1 MSGWWLAALA
11 ASATRLAN
19 ATAPLNPLKVKVFV
33 RAFPSRTQPPDS
45 RSEVSAASS
54 SRVSLSGAAT
64 SWSLACTRSVRGV
77 QRCVILTTPKLC
89 EPTWLVERPVPPVTY
104 AKTGASAN
112 NPSERPRTRGTERLA
127 VMPDILVVGLVALVA
142 GLVGFGI
149 ALLLRRS
156 FALASETT
164 ARANADRLLAEA
176 RARQNQII
184 LEAKDEALKVAKT
197 ADTQNRER
205 RAELQRYE
213 GRLDKKDEQLD
224 QKIAQVDERDRRL
237 GQKEQEL
244 EAERGKI
251 AQLQDEQRTE
261 LARVASLTMEEARG
275 LLLDRVE
282 EEMRDITG
290 RKVREL
296 EIEARERADERAR
309 DIITMALQRYA
320 AEHTAEHSV
329 TVVALPS
336 DDMKGRIIGREG
348 RNIRTLET
356 LTGVDLIIDD
366 TPEAVVVSGFDPI
379 RREIAK
385 RARERL
391 LVDGRIHPARIEEM
405 VAKARTEIDQVMKEA
420 AEAAIYE
427 VGIGGL
433 NPDLVKLLGRL
444 HFRTSYGQNVLRHSI
459 AVAHVAGMLASETG
473 YDPQTMK
480 RAGLLH
486 DIGKAIDHEVEGPHT
501 VIGGELLKRY
511 GFPQAVIDGVV
522 GHHGDVEPVTMVGTL
537 ISAADAI
544 SAARPGARSE
554 IVSNYIQRLQEL
566 ESVANSFP
574 GVEKS
579 FAIQAGREVRV
590 VVRPEQIDDLE
601 SARLSRDIAQKI
613 QETLQYPGQIKITVI
628 RETRA
633 VEYAK

>member
-1 MSGWWLAALA
+1 
-11 ASATRLAN
+11 
-19 ATAPLNPLKVKVFV
+19 
-33 RAFPSRTQPPDS
+33 
-45 RSEVSAASS
+45 
-54 SRVSLSGAAT
+54 
-64 SWSLACTRSVRGV
+64 
-77 QRCVILTTPKLC
+77 
-89 EPTWLVERPVPPVTY
+89 
-104 AKTGASAN
+104 
-112 NPSERPRTRGTERLA
+112 
-127 VMPDILVVGLVALVA
+127 MPDIVVVGLVALVA
-142 GLVGFGI
+142 AIVGFGI

-156 FALASETT
+156 FALTSETT

-184 LEAKDEALKVAKT
+184 LEAKDEALKVAKS
-197 ADTQNRER
+197 AELENRER

-213 GRLDKKDEQLD
+213 SRLDKKDEQLD
-224 QKIAQVDERDRRL
+224 TQAAELTSKERKIAER
-237 GQKEQEL
+237 ESAVEV
-244 EAERGKI
+244 ERAKV
-251 AQLQDEQRTE
+251 AQLQDEQQVE
-261 LARVASLTMEEARG
+261 LARVAGLSQDEARA
-275 LLLDRVE
+275 LLLESVE
-282 EEMRDITG
+282 EEMRDITN
-290 RKVREL
+290 RKVREY
-296 EIEARERADERAR
+296 EIEARERADDKARA
-309 DIITMALQRYA
+309 IITIALQRYA

-329 TVVALPS
+329 TAVALPS

-348 RNIRTLET
+348 RNIRALET
-356 LTGVDLIIDD
+356 LTGVDVIIDD
-366 TPEAVVVSGFDPI
+366 TPETVVVSGFDPI
-379 RREIAK
+379 RREVAK
-385 RARERL
+385 RALERL
-391 LVDGRIHPARIEEM
+391 LVDGRIHPARIEEA
-405 VAKARTEIDQVMKEA
+405 VGRARTEIDQSVKEA
-420 AEAAIYE
+420 GEAAVYE
-427 VGIGGL
+427 VGVGAL
-433 NPDLVKLLGRL
+433 HPDLVKLLGRL

-459 AVAHVAGMLASETG
+459 EVAHVAGMLASETG

-590 VVRPEQIDDLE
+590 VVKPEQLDDLQT
-601 SARLSRDIAQKI
+601 ARLSRDIAQKI
-613 QETLQYPGQIKITVI
+613 QDTLQYPGQVKVTVI

>member
-1 MSGWWLAALA
+1 
-11 ASATRLAN
+11 
-19 ATAPLNPLKVKVFV
+19 
-33 RAFPSRTQPPDS
+33 
-45 RSEVSAASS
+45 
-54 SRVSLSGAAT
+54 
-64 SWSLACTRSVRGV
+64 
-77 QRCVILTTPKLC
+77 
-89 EPTWLVERPVPPVTY
+89 
-104 AKTGASAN
+104 
-112 NPSERPRTRGTERLA
+112 
-127 VMPDILVVGLVALVA
+127 MPDIVVVGLVALVA
-142 GLVGFGI
+142 AIVGFGI

-156 FALASETT
+156 FALTSETT

-197 ADTQNRER
+197 AELENRER

-296 EIEARERADERAR
+296 EVEARERADERAR

-379 RREIAK
+379 RREVAK
-385 RARERL
+385 RALERL

-405 VAKARTEIDQVMKEA
+405 VGRARTEIDQVMKEA

-459 AVAHVAGMLASETG
+459 EVAHVAGMLASETG

-574 GVEKS
+574 GVEKA

-590 VVRPEQIDDLE
+590 VVKPDQLDDLAT
-601 SARLSRDIAQKI
+601 ARLSRDIAQKI
-613 QETLQYPGQIKITVI
+613 QDTLQYPGQVKITVI

>member
-1 MSGWWLAALA
+1 
-11 ASATRLAN
+11 
-19 ATAPLNPLKVKVFV
+19 
-33 RAFPSRTQPPDS
+33 
-45 RSEVSAASS
+45 
-54 SRVSLSGAAT
+54 
-64 SWSLACTRSVRGV
+64 
-77 QRCVILTTPKLC
+77 
-89 EPTWLVERPVPPVTY
+89 
-104 AKTGASAN
+104 
-112 NPSERPRTRGTERLA
+112 
-127 VMPDILVVGLVALVA
+127 MPDMLVVGLVALVA
-142 GLVGFGI
+142 ALVGFGI

-197 ADTQNRER
+197 AELENRER

-213 GRLDKKDEQLD
+213 SRLDKKDEQLD
-224 QKIAQVDERDRRL
+224 QKITQVDERDRRL
-237 GQKEQEL
+237 GLKEQEL
-244 EAERGKI
+244 EGERGKI

-296 EIEARERADERAR
+296 ETEARERADDRAR

-379 RREIAK
+379 RREVAK
-385 RARERL
+385 RALERL

-405 VAKARTEIDQVMKEA
+405 VGKARTEIDQVMKEA

-459 AVAHVAGMLASETG
+459 EVAHVAGMLASETG
-473 YDPQTMK
+473 YDTQTMK

-566 ESVANSFP
+566 EAVANSFP

-590 VVRPEQIDDLE
+590 VVKPEQLDDLQT
-601 SARLSRDIAQKI
+601 ARLSRDIAQKI
-613 QETLQYPGQIKITVI
+613 QDTLQYPGQVKITVI

>member
-1 MSGWWLAALA
+1 
-11 ASATRLAN
+11 
-19 ATAPLNPLKVKVFV
+19 
-33 RAFPSRTQPPDS
+33 
-45 RSEVSAASS
+45 
-54 SRVSLSGAAT
+54 
-64 SWSLACTRSVRGV
+64 
-77 QRCVILTTPKLC
+77 
-89 EPTWLVERPVPPVTY
+89 
-104 AKTGASAN
+104 
-112 NPSERPRTRGTERLA
+112 
-127 VMPDILVVGLVALVA
+127 MPDLLVVGLVALVA
-142 GLVGFGI
+142 AIVGFGI

-156 FALASETT
+156 FALTSETT

-197 ADTQNRER
+197 AELENRER

-244 EAERGKI
+244 DGERGKI

-379 RREIAK
+379 RREVAK
-385 RARERL
+385 RALERL

-405 VAKARTEIDQVMKEA
+405 VGKARTEIDQVMKEA

-459 AVAHVAGMLASETG
+459 EVAHVAGMLASETG
-473 YDPQTMK
+473 YDTQTMK

-590 VVRPEQIDDLE
+590 VVKPEQLDDLE
-601 SARLSRDIAQKI
+601 TARLSRDIAQKI
-613 QETLQYPGQIKITVI
+613 QDTLQYPGQIKVTVI

-633 VEYAK
+633 VDYAK

>member
-1 MSGWWLAALA
+1 
-11 ASATRLAN
+11 
-19 ATAPLNPLKVKVFV
+19 
-33 RAFPSRTQPPDS
+33 
-45 RSEVSAASS
+45 
-54 SRVSLSGAAT
+54 
-64 SWSLACTRSVRGV
+64 
-77 QRCVILTTPKLC
+77 
-89 EPTWLVERPVPPVTY
+89 
-104 AKTGASAN
+104 
-112 NPSERPRTRGTERLA
+112 
-127 VMPDILVVGLVALVA
+127 MPDILVVGLVALVA

-156 FALASETT
+156 FALTSETT

-197 ADTQNRER
+197 AELDNRER

-224 QKIAQVDERDRRL
+224 QKIAQVDERDRQL

-244 EAERGKI
+244 EAERTKI

-261 LARVASLTMEEARG
+261 LARVASLTMEEART

-379 RREIAK
+379 RREVAK
-385 RARERL
+385 RALERL

-405 VAKARTEIDQVMKEA
+405 VGKARTEIDQVMKEA

-459 AVAHVAGMLASETG
+459 EVAHVAGMLASETG

-566 ESVANSFP
+566 EGVANSFP

-590 VVRPEQIDDLE
+590 VVKPDQLDDLQT
-601 SARLSRDIAQKI
+601 ARLSRDIAQKI
-613 QETLQYPGQIKITVI
+613 QDTLQYPGQIKVTVI

>member
-1 MSGWWLAALA
+1 
-11 ASATRLAN
+11 
-19 ATAPLNPLKVKVFV
+19 
-33 RAFPSRTQPPDS
+33 
-45 RSEVSAASS
+45 
-54 SRVSLSGAAT
+54 
-64 SWSLACTRSVRGV
+64 
-77 QRCVILTTPKLC
+77 
-89 EPTWLVERPVPPVTY
+89 
-104 AKTGASAN
+104 
-112 NPSERPRTRGTERLA
+112 
-127 VMPDILVVGLVALVA
+127 MPDIVVVGLVALVA
-142 GLVGFGI
+142 AIVGFGI

-197 ADTQNRER
+197 AELENRER

-224 QKIAQVDERDRRL
+224 QKISQVDERDRRL
-237 GQKEQEL
+237 GQKEQDL

-379 RREIAK
+379 RREVAK
-385 RARERL
+385 RALERL

-405 VAKARTEIDQVMKEA
+405 VGKARTEIDQVMKEA
-420 AEAAIYE
+420 AEAALYE

-459 AVAHVAGMLASETG
+459 EVAHVAGMLASETG

-590 VVRPEQIDDLE
+590 VVKPEQLDDLQT
-601 SARLSRDIAQKI
+601 ARLSRDIAQKI
-613 QETLQYPGQIKITVI
+613 QDTLQYPGQVKVTVI

>member
-1 MSGWWLAALA
+1 
-11 ASATRLAN
+11 
-19 ATAPLNPLKVKVFV
+19 
-33 RAFPSRTQPPDS
+33 
-45 RSEVSAASS
+45 
-54 SRVSLSGAAT
+54 
-64 SWSLACTRSVRGV
+64 
-77 QRCVILTTPKLC
+77 
-89 EPTWLVERPVPPVTY
+89 
-104 AKTGASAN
+104 
-112 NPSERPRTRGTERLA
+112 
-127 VMPDILVVGLVALVA
+127 MPDILVVGLVALVA
-142 GLVGFGI
+142 ALVGFGI
-149 ALLLRRS
+149 ALVLRRS

-197 ADTQNRER
+197 AELENRER

-213 GRLDKKDEQLD
+213 SRLDKKDEQLD
-224 QKIAQVDERDRRL
+224 QKITQVDERDRRL
-237 GQKEQEL
+237 GLKEQEL
-244 EAERGKI
+244 EGERGKI

-296 EIEARERADERAR
+296 EIEARERADDRAR

-385 RARERL
+385 RALERL

-405 VAKARTEIDQVMKEA
+405 VGKARTEIDQVMKEA

-459 AVAHVAGMLASETG
+459 EVAHVAGMLASETG

-590 VVRPEQIDDLE
+590 VVKPEQLDDLE
-601 SARLSRDIAQKI
+601 TARLSRDIAQKI
-613 QETLQYPGQIKITVI
+613 QDTLQYPGQIKVTVI

>member
-1 MSGWWLAALA
+1 
-11 ASATRLAN
+11 
-19 ATAPLNPLKVKVFV
+19 
-33 RAFPSRTQPPDS
+33 
-45 RSEVSAASS
+45 
-54 SRVSLSGAAT
+54 
-64 SWSLACTRSVRGV
+64 
-77 QRCVILTTPKLC
+77 
-89 EPTWLVERPVPPVTY
+89 
-104 AKTGASAN
+104 
-112 NPSERPRTRGTERLA
+112 
-127 VMPDILVVGLVALVA
+127 MPDTLVVGLVALVA
-142 GLVGFGI
+142 ALVGFGI

-197 ADTQNRER
+197 AELENRER

-213 GRLDKKDEQLD
+213 SRLDKKDEQLD

-244 EAERGKI
+244 EGERGKI
-251 AQLQDEQRTE
+251 AQIQDEQRTE

-296 EIEARERADERAR
+296 ETEARERADDRAR

-385 RARERL
+385 RALERL

-405 VAKARTEIDQVMKEA
+405 VGKARTEIDQVMKEA

-459 AVAHVAGMLASETG
+459 EVAHVAGMLASETG

-590 VVRPEQIDDLE
+590 VVKPEQLDDLE
-601 SARLSRDIAQKI
+601 TARLSRDIAQKI
-613 QETLQYPGQIKITVI
+613 QDTLQYPGQIKVTVI

>member
-1 MSGWWLAALA
+1 
-11 ASATRLAN
+11 
-19 ATAPLNPLKVKVFV
+19 
-33 RAFPSRTQPPDS
+33 
-45 RSEVSAASS
+45 
-54 SRVSLSGAAT
+54 
-64 SWSLACTRSVRGV
+64 
-77 QRCVILTTPKLC
+77 
-89 EPTWLVERPVPPVTY
+89 
-104 AKTGASAN
+104 
-112 NPSERPRTRGTERLA
+112 
-127 VMPDILVVGLVALVA
+127 MPDLLVVGLAALVA
-142 GLVGFGI
+142 AIVGFGI

-156 FALASETT
+156 VALTSETT

-197 ADTQNRER
+197 AELENRER

-213 GRLDKKDEQLD
+213 SRLDKKDEQLD
-224 QKIAQVDERDRRL
+224 QKVAQVDERDRRL
-237 GQKEQEL
+237 GQKEQDL
-244 EAERGKI
+244 EGERAKI
-251 AQLQDEQRTE
+251 AQLQDDQRTE
-261 LARVASLTMEEARG
+261 LARVASLTMEEARI

-282 EEMRDITG
+282 EEMREITG

-296 EIEARERADERAR
+296 EIEARERADDRAR

-348 RNIRTLET
+348 RNIRALET

-379 RREIAK
+379 RREVAK
-385 RARERL
+385 RALERL

-405 VAKARTEIDQVMKEA
+405 VGKARTEIEQVMKEA

-459 AVAHVAGMLASETG
+459 EVAHVAGMLASETG

-590 VVRPEQIDDLE
+590 VVKPEQLDDLE
-601 SARLSRDIAQKI
+601 TARLSRDIAQKI
-613 QETLQYPGQIKITVI
+613 QDTLQYPGQIKVTVI

>member
-1 MSGWWLAALA
+1 MPDLIVVGLAAL
-11 ASATRLAN
+11 
-19 ATAPLNPLKVKVFV
+19 
-33 RAFPSRTQPPDS
+33 
-45 RSEVSAASS
+45 
-54 SRVSLSGAAT
+54 
-64 SWSLACTRSVRGV
+64 
-77 QRCVILTTPKLC
+77 
-89 EPTWLVERPVPPVTY
+89 
-104 AKTGASAN
+104 
-112 NPSERPRTRGTERLA
+112 
-127 VMPDILVVGLVALVA
+127 VG
-142 GLVGFGI
+142 GLVGFGV

-156 FALASETT
+156 LALATETA
-164 ARANADRLLAEA
+164 ARANAERLLAEA
-176 RARQNQII
+176 RAKQKEII

-197 ADTQNRER
+197 AETENRER

-224 QKIAQVDERDRRL
+224 QKIAQVDERDERL
-237 GQKEQEL
+237 GQREKQLDE
-244 EAERGKI
+244 ERDKI
-251 AQLQDEQRTE
+251 AAIQDEQRAE
-261 LARVASLTMEEARG
+261 LARVASLTMDEARN
-275 LLLDRVE
+275 LLLVRVE
-282 EEMRDITG
+282 EEMRDVTN
-290 RKVREL
+290 RRVREL
-296 EIEARERADERAR
+296 ETEARERADDKAR
-309 DIITMALQRYA
+309 EIITMAIQRFA
-320 AEHTAEHSV
+320 AEHTTEHTV

-379 RREIAK
+379 RREVAK
-385 RARERL
+385 RALERL

-405 VAKARTEIDQVMKEA
+405 VAKAKTEIDQVMKEA
-420 AEAAIYE
+420 AESAVYE
-427 VGIGGL
+427 VGIAGL
-433 NPDLVKLLGRL
+433 HPDLVKLLGRL

-459 AVAHVAGMLASETG
+459 EVAHVAGMLASETG
-473 YDPQTMK
+473 YDVQTMK

-486 DIGKAIDHEVEGPHT
+486 DIGKAIDHEVEGAHT

-522 GHHGDVEPVTMVGTL
+522 GHHGDVEPVTLTGTL

-566 ESVANSFP
+566 EGVANSFD

-579 FAIQAGREVRV
+579 FAIQAGREIRV
-590 VVRPEQIDDLE
+590 IVRPEQVDDL
-601 SARLSRDIAQKI
+601 STARLSRDIAQKI
-613 QETLQYPGQIKITVI
+613 QETLQYPGQIKVTVI

>member
-1 MSGWWLAALA
+1 
-11 ASATRLAN
+11 
-19 ATAPLNPLKVKVFV
+19 
-33 RAFPSRTQPPDS
+33 
-45 RSEVSAASS
+45 
-54 SRVSLSGAAT
+54 
-64 SWSLACTRSVRGV
+64 
-77 QRCVILTTPKLC
+77 
-89 EPTWLVERPVPPVTY
+89 
-104 AKTGASAN
+104 
-112 NPSERPRTRGTERLA
+112 
-127 VMPDILVVGLVALVA
+127 MPDILVVGLVALVA
-142 GLVGFGI
+142 GLVGFVI
-149 ALLLRRS
+149 ALLVRRS

-197 ADTQNRER
+197 AETENRER

-213 GRLDKKDEQLD
+213 SRLDKKDEQLD
-224 QKIAQVDERDRRL
+224 QKIGQVDERDRRL
-237 GQKEQEL
+237 TSKEQEL
-244 EAERGKI
+244 EGERTKI
-251 AQLQDEQRTE
+251 AQLQDDQRTE
-261 LARVASLTMEEARG
+261 LARVASLTMDEARG
-275 LLLDRVE
+275 LLLERVE

-296 EIEARERADERAR
+296 EVEARERADDRAR

-379 RREIAK
+379 RREVAK
-385 RARERL
+385 RALERL

-405 VAKARTEIDQVMKEA
+405 VGKARTEIDQVMKEA

-459 AVAHVAGMLASETG
+459 EVAHVAGMLASETG

-590 VVRPEQIDDLE
+590 VVKPEQLDDLE
-601 SARLSRDIAQKI
+601 TARLSRDIAQKI
-613 QETLQYPGQIKITVI
+613 QDTLQYPGQIKVTVI

-633 VEYAK
+633 VDYAK

>member
-1 MSGWWLAALA
+1 
-11 ASATRLAN
+11 
-19 ATAPLNPLKVKVFV
+19 
-33 RAFPSRTQPPDS
+33 
-45 RSEVSAASS
+45 
-54 SRVSLSGAAT
+54 
-64 SWSLACTRSVRGV
+64 
-77 QRCVILTTPKLC
+77 
-89 EPTWLVERPVPPVTY
+89 
-104 AKTGASAN
+104 
-112 NPSERPRTRGTERLA
+112 
-127 VMPDILVVGLVALVA
+127 MPDILVVGLVALVA

-149 ALLLRRS
+149 ALVLRRS

-197 ADTQNRER
+197 AESENRER

-237 GQKEQEL
+237 GQKEQDL
-244 EAERGKI
+244 EGERTKI

-275 LLLDRVE
+275 LLLERVE

-296 EIEARERADERAR
+296 EVDARERADERAR

-379 RREIAK
+379 RREVAK
-385 RARERL
+385 RALERL

-405 VAKARTEIDQVMKEA
+405 VGRARTEIDQVMKEA

-459 AVAHVAGMLASETG
+459 EVAHVAGMLASETG

-574 GVEKS
+574 GVEKA

-590 VVRPEQIDDLE
+590 VVKPDQLDDLAT
-601 SARLSRDIAQKI
+601 ARLSRDIAQKI
-613 QETLQYPGQIKITVI
+613 QDTLQYPGQVKITVI

>member
-1 MSGWWLAALA
+1 
-11 ASATRLAN
+11 
-19 ATAPLNPLKVKVFV
+19 
-33 RAFPSRTQPPDS
+33 
-45 RSEVSAASS
+45 
-54 SRVSLSGAAT
+54 
-64 SWSLACTRSVRGV
+64 
-77 QRCVILTTPKLC
+77 
-89 EPTWLVERPVPPVTY
+89 
-104 AKTGASAN
+104 
-112 NPSERPRTRGTERLA
+112 
-127 VMPDILVVGLVALVA
+127 MPDMLVVGLVALVA
-142 GLVGFGI
+142 ALVGFGI

-197 ADTQNRER
+197 AELENRER

-244 EAERGKI
+244 EGERGKI

-385 RARERL
+385 RALERL

-405 VAKARTEIDQVMKEA
+405 VGKARTEIDQVMKEA

-459 AVAHVAGMLASETG
+459 EVAHVAGMLASETG

-486 DIGKAIDHEVEGPHT
+486 DIGKAIDLEVEGPHT

-590 VVRPEQIDDLE
+590 VVKPEQLDDLQT
-601 SARLSRDIAQKI
+601 ARLSRDIAQKI
-613 QETLQYPGQIKITVI
+613 QDTLQYPGQVKVTVI